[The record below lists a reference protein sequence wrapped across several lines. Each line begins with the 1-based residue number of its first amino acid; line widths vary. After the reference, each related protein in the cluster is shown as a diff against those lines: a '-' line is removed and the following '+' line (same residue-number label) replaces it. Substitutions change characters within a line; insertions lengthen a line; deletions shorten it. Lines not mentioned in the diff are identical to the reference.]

1 MHVALNWIQSS
12 DHGHASLQ
20 SCYSVIRA
28 SEWMRGAAGGVRK
41 GEKVV
46 AAGFKSLSGLY
57 V

>member
-1 MHVALNWIQSS
+1 MHVALNGIQSS
-12 DHGHASLQ
+12 DHGHAFVQ

-28 SEWMRGAAGGVRK
+28 SEWMLGAAGGVRK